1 MESILNKETYVGY
14 DKDNKAIYTS
24 PAEDAN
30 NYANPEEV
38 KKAIDALIKA
48 AQEGCDSI
56 KKAANAIMGDIETAI
71 NVNGKTMVNSVVQIC
86 ETVDKIPS
94 GIEAKVQALYELSIA
109 VHNKLQK
116 KYNDEAK
123 AQASGHDGVVR
134 VELQ

>member
-1 MESILNKETYVGY
+1 
-14 DKDNKAIYTS
+14 
-24 PAEDAN
+24 
-30 NYANPEEV
+30 
-38 KKAIDALIKA
+38 
-48 AQEGCDSI
+48 
-56 KKAANAIMGDIETAI
+56 
-71 NVNGKTMVNSVVQIC
+71 MVNSVVQIC

-116 KYNDEAK
+116 EYNDEAK